1 MITVGKWGMNGRIL
15 SGLKSYEDADRIRRD
30 LAAIAYEYE
39 LVRLADVYDISGAL
53 GESYT
58 DNSIGWTSKTFLIE
72 KSLIAFT
79 EERGWHIIFP
89 DLDWGVETRRVTYR
103 DYGSVRKKT
112 SKNLQTYS
120 SVSVSKTHP
129 ITITINTETIDTDR
143 FALGDILDLAHGI
156 KDRDVYIS
164 VI

>member
-1 MITVGKWGMNGRIL
+1 MTTVGKWGMNGRIL
-15 SGLKSYEDADRIRRD
+15 SGLKSYEDADKIRRD

-53 GESYT
+53 GASYT

-79 EERGWHIIFP
+79 EEHGWHIIFP
-89 DLDWGVETRRVTYR
+89 DLDWGVETRRILYR
-103 DYGSVRKKT
+103 DYGAVRKKV
-112 SKNLQTYS
+112 SKNLQTS
-120 SVSVSKTHP
+120 STVSETHS
-129 ITITINTETIDTDR
+129 ISITINTETIDTDR